1 MWRHRELQF
10 YKKNVNKPEDI
21 LVLKTKLFLSQNGRH
36 DGHPSTITIL
46 SFSFQ
51 VDEKDLF
58 YVQVRLSDIYVWLK
72 AVSALSGILVTTRL
86 IPFQKTAHVRN
97 MAKVI

>member
-1 MWRHRELQF
+1 M
-10 YKKNVNKPEDI
+10 
-21 LVLKTKLFLSQNGRH
+21 SQNGRH
-36 DGHPSTITIL
+36 GHPSNITIL

-51 VDEKDLF
+51 VDEKDLL
-58 YVQVRLSDIYVWLK
+58 YVQVRISDILFYFK
-72 AVSALSGILVTTRL
+72 AVSALSGILVITRL